1 MTFESTE
8 DYFYKINLW
17 FSWVLA
23 APLVLFVILY
33 LEWRDDS
40 WMAFL
45 QSESLVQIATF
56 LGIPIILA
64 IGLIAHLRFRK
75 SIREI
80 EPSIDLRNK
89 LGNYASYFIR
99 MQLFFTISALIS
111 MFSLFLTGSNLFA
124 VYYLILLFFISLS
137 RPSPQLISKQLKL
150 NAENREILLKKKPLH
165 NED

>member
-1 MTFESTE
+1 MIFESTE
-8 DYFYKINLW
+8 DFFYKINLW

-40 WMAFL
+40 WMAFI
-45 QSESLVQIATF
+45 QSETLLRIAIF
-56 LGIPIILA
+56 SGIPIILG
-64 IGLIAHLRFRK
+64 IGIFAHLTFRK

-80 EPSIDLRNK
+80 EPSLVLRDK
-89 LGNYASYFIR
+89 LGKYAALFLR

-111 MFSLFLTGSNLFA
+111 MLSLFLTGSNLFA

-150 NAENREILLKKKPLH
+150 SSENREILLKKKPLQ